1 MFMKILYIRQ
11 SYAQVVGILSGK
23 HYDQIWLDNESVL
36 QKQSMIF
43 LRKVCEIGKTTGNEG
58 EDGN

>member
-1 MFMKILYIRQ
+1 MKILYIRQ
-11 SYAQVVGILSGK
+11 SYAQVVGILSRK

>member
-1 MFMKILYIRQ
+1 M
-11 SYAQVVGILSGK
+11 VGILSGK

-36 QKQSMIF
+36 QKHSMIF